1 MATLFFKAGCMV
13 RRQKVY
19 RLARFDDLCL
29 VHLKNIHTTFFGA
42 PMINIDWMGSW
53 ITWEW
58 FHGTP
63 MVPFGGDWIPG
74 SFSDNVTGSWGIS
87 WCFVR
92 ARPHHDPQPNKA
104 HSQQIPYFPV
114 STRKTLRCTS
124 YNNILGISENEGPQK
139 HPLKYVEFLS
149 LIAHIFDSFRFTK
162 KKYITY
168 PIYYRCNFWDD

>member
-1 MATLFFKAGCMV
+1 MEPG
-13 RRQKVY
+13 
-19 RLARFDDLCL
+19 
-29 VHLKNIHTTFFGA
+29 
-42 PMINIDWMGSW
+42 PMM
-53 ITWEW
+53 
-58 FHGTP
+58 H
-63 MVPFGGDWIPG
+63 FGGDWIPG

-149 LIAHIFDSFRFTK
+149 HIAHIFDFFRFTK
-162 KKYITY
+162 ENTSRIPSIIDVIFEMIKLKL
-168 PIYYRCNFWDD
+168 PAPSFGGAK